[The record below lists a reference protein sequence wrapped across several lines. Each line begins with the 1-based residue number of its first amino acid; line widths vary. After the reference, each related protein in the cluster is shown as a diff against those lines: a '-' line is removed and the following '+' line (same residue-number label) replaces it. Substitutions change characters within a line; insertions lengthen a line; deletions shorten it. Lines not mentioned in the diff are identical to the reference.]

1 VFVLEDDP
9 GLRAV
14 LVDLLADEGLDVSTC
29 DSVASLREAVKACPK
44 SIVLADF
51 WGTSHLE
58 LSTTERSEIMDLGSQ
73 APTILLSGRVWAESA
88 TPDEIEVVSIL
99 RKPATLEDV
108 VAQVRRCLAIAAG
121 D

>member
-1 VFVLEDDP
+1 MP
-9 GLRAV
+9 
-14 LVDLLADEGLDVSTC
+14 
-29 DSVASLREAVKACPK
+29 
-44 SIVLADF
+44 
-51 WGTSHLE
+51 
-58 LSTTERSEIMDLGSQ
+58 ERSEIIDLGSQ